1 MRSKNLGLRP
11 NCLLTDV
18 PFTFV
23 SGPRS
28 LIHYQLLAEDLQ
40 NFVQEHGYKT
50 LHVPLSFRSTLAR
63 QRELQSWLEQNRRKA
78 LHFIMADQ
86 TWLELQTILA
96 PWLTSHPNWTLTRLV
111 SSNRA
116 SSLPESSI
124 SRYDLVVPSATW
136 WAIPL
141 TYRVHQLF
149 CQVNQIKALPFEQTL
164 SEPNREIYD
173 RFLDRCIQLAENDYQ
188 KEFELN
194 SL

>member
-18 PFTFV
+18 PFSFI

-28 LIHYQLLAEDLQ
+28 LIHYQFSAEDLQ

-50 LHVPLSFRSTLAR
+50 VHVPLSFRSTQAR
-63 QRELQSWLEQNRRKA
+63 RHELKSWLDQNRRKPQH
-78 LHFIMADQ
+78 LIMAYA
-86 TWLELQTILA
+86 TWLELQPVLA
-96 PWLTSHPNWTLTRLV
+96 PWLDSHPNWTLTRLV
-111 SSNRA
+111 SSHTA
-116 SSLPESSI
+116 SLPECSLRS
-124 SRYDLVVPSATW
+124 YDLTVPRSPW
-136 WAIPL
+136 WAVPL
-141 TYRVHQLF
+141 TYRMHQLF
-149 CQVNQIKALPFEQTL
+149 CLANQIKALPFEQTL
-164 SEPNREIYD
+164 SEPNRDIYD